1 VGKNQKRFEGAA
13 SAAATLLMP
22 LRDREISVVVP
33 VYKCAECLRH
43 LHGRL
48 AAALAQVPGE
58 HEIVLVDD
66 RSPDDSW
73 RILRQLAE
81 EDRSIRVV
89 RLSRNFGQHA
99 AITAGI
105 EFARGRW
112 IVVMDCDLQDPPED
126 IPRLYARAQE
136 GAEIVYARRTGRRGP
151 WFRRIASRAYFRLLN
166 ASLGTNFDPDY
177 GNFTIISRKVR
188 DAFLRF
194 RDKDRHY
201 LMILRWLGFDHAS
214 IDVAHADRYAGE
226 SAYTLRT
233 LLRFATD
240 GLFFQ
245 STTLLRWS
253 TYIGFTASLGGV
265 VLAAFFFVNYFFEN
279 TYPGWTSLA
288 VLILVIG
295 GVTITTV
302 GVAGLYIGKIFT
314 QVKDRPLYV
323 VDDVLQAA
331 RSPDSA
337 SISPL
342 VEPEVEHRNTTPATQ
357 SERLI

>member
-1 VGKNQKRFEGAA
+1 VGD
-13 SAAATLLMP
+13 L
-22 LRDREISVVVP
+22 EISVVVP

-43 LHGRL
+43 LHRRL

-66 RSPDDSW
+66 RSPDESW
-73 RILRQLAE
+73 DILRELAE
-81 EDRSIRVV
+81 EDHSIRVV

-136 GAEIVYARRTGRRGP
+136 GAEIVYARRTGRHGP
-151 WFRRIASRAYFRLLN
+151 WFRRIASRMYFRLLN
-166 ASLGTNFDPDY
+166 ASLGTDFNPDY

-201 LMILRWLGFDHAS
+201 LMILRWLGYDHAS
-214 IDVAHADRYAGE
+214 IDVAHAERYAGE
-226 SAYTLRT
+226 SAYTMRT
-233 LLRFATD
+233 LIRFAID

-253 TYIGFTASLGGV
+253 TYVGFFASLCGAG
-265 VLAAFFFVNYFFEN
+265 LAAFFVVRYFLDD
-279 TYPGWTSLA
+279 TYQGWTSLA
-288 VLILVIG
+288 VLALLIG
-295 GVTITTV
+295 GLTITTI

-323 VDDVLQAA
+323 VDVVEGGGDEL
-331 RSPDSA
+331 SA
-337 SISPL
+337 SL
-342 VEPEVEHRNTTPATQ
+342 VEPEVEHRQRAAGPQ
-357 SERLI
+357 PERFV

>member
-1 VGKNQKRFEGAA
+1 
-13 SAAATLLMP
+13 MP
-22 LRDREISVVVP
+22 EVEISVVVP
-33 VYKCAECLRH
+33 VYKCVDCLRH
-43 LHGRL
+43 LHERL
-48 AAALAQVPGE
+48 DAALAEIQGE

-66 RSPDDSW
+66 RSPDASW
-73 RILRQLAE
+73 DVLRELAAQDESVRI
-81 EDRSIRVV
+81 V

-99 AITAGI
+99 AITAGL

-136 GAEIVYARRTGRRGP
+136 GVDIVFARRTGRNDP
-151 WFRRIASRAYFRLLN
+151 AFRRLGGRLYFRLLN
-166 ASLGTNFDPDY
+166 ASLGTDFDPAY
-177 GNFTIISRKVR
+177 GNFSIISRKVR

-194 RDKDRHY
+194 RDKDRHF

-214 IDVAHADRYAGE
+214 IDVAHAERYAGE
-226 SAYTLRT
+226 SAYTMRALVRT
-233 LLRFATD
+233 AMD

-253 TYIGFTASLGGV
+253 TYIGFLASLCGV
-265 VLAAFFFVNYFFEN
+265 FLAALFVVAYFLGD

-288 VLILVIG
+288 VLVLLIG
-295 GVTITTV
+295 GLTITTI

-323 VDDVLQAA
+323 VDVVVGRGDGADRVL
-331 RSPDSA
+331 D
-337 SISPL
+337 
-342 VEPEVEHRNTTPATQ
+342 PERAVAPQ
-357 SERLI
+357 PERLV

>member
-1 VGKNQKRFEGAA
+1 MGD
-13 SAAATLLMP
+13 L
-22 LRDREISVVVP
+22 EISVVVP
-33 VYKCAECLRH
+33 VYKCAECLHH
-43 LHGRL
+43 LHRRL
-48 AAALAQVPGE
+48 AAALAQVPGD

-66 RSPDDSW
+66 RSPDESW
-73 RILRQLAE
+73 GILRELAE
-81 EDRSIRVV
+81 EDPSIRVV

-112 IVVMDCDLQDPPED
+112 IVVMDCDLQDPPEE
-126 IPRLYARAQE
+126 IPRLYAQARE
-136 GAEIVYARRTGRRGP
+136 GVEIVYARRTGRRGP
-151 WFRRIASRAYFRLLN
+151 WFRRTASRMYFRILN
-166 ASLGTNFDPDY
+166 ASLGTNFDPNY

-201 LMILRWLGFDHAS
+201 LMILRWLGYDHAS

-233 LLRFATD
+233 LIKFAID

-253 TYIGFTASLGGV
+253 TYIGFSASLIGL
-265 VLAAFFFVNYFFEN
+265 VLAGFFVVNYFLQN

-288 VLILVIG
+288 VLILMIG
-295 GVTITTV
+295 GLTITTV

-323 VDDVLQAA
+323 IDDMVQGAGM
-331 RSPDSA
+331 A
-337 SISPL
+337 SQEEPSRATV
-342 VEPEVEHRNTTPATQ
+342 VEPEVEHGDSAAAPQA
-357 SERLI
+357 ERLV

>member
-1 VGKNQKRFEGAA
+1 V
-13 SAAATLLMP
+13 S
-22 LRDREISVVVP
+22 DVEISVVIP
-33 VYKCAECLRH
+33 VFKCEECLRH
-43 LHGRL
+43 LHERL
-48 AAALAQVPGE
+48 DLALEQIPGE

-66 RSPDDSW
+66 RSPDESW
-73 RILRQLAE
+73 HILRQLAD
-81 EDRSIRVV
+81 EDDSVRLI

-112 IVVMDCDLQDPPED
+112 IVVMDCDLQDPPEEV
-126 IPRLYARAQE
+126 PRLYARARE

-151 WFRRIASRAYFRLLN
+151 WFRRMASRMYFRILN
-166 ASLGTNFDPDY
+166 ASLGTDFDPDY

-201 LMILRWLGFDHAS
+201 LMILRWLGYDHAS
-214 IDVAHADRYAGE
+214 IDVAHAERYAGE
-226 SAYTLRT
+226 SAYTLGT
-233 LLRFATD
+233 LIRFAMD

-253 TYIGFTASLGGV
+253 TYVGFAASLGGV
-265 VLAAFFFVNYFFEN
+265 LLAAFFVVNYFFEN

-288 VLILVIG
+288 VLILLIG
-295 GVTITTV
+295 GLTITTV

-323 VDDVLQAA
+323 VDNVIRGSGASSEDRL
-331 RSPDSA
+331 SPV
-337 SISPL
+337 PL
-342 VEPEVEHRNTTPATQ
+342 VEPEVEHRESPTAPQA
-357 SERLI
+357 ERLI

>member
-1 VGKNQKRFEGAA
+1 MSDV
-13 SAAATLLMP
+13 
-22 LRDREISVVVP
+22 EISVVIP
-33 VYKCAECLRH
+33 VFRCEECLRH
-43 LHGRL
+43 LHERL
-48 AAALAQVPGE
+48 DLALGQIPGE
-58 HEIVLVDD
+58 HEIILVDD
-66 RSPDDSW
+66 RSPDESW
-73 RILRQLAE
+73 GILRQLAN
-81 EDRSIRVV
+81 EDESVRLI

-99 AITAGI
+99 AITAGV

-112 IVVMDCDLQDPPED
+112 IVVMDCDLQDPPEE
-126 IPRLYARAQE
+126 IPRLYARARE

-151 WFRRIASRAYFRLLN
+151 WFRRTASRMYFRILN
-166 ASLGTNFDPDY
+166 ASLGTDFDPDY

-201 LMILRWLGFDHAS
+201 LMILRWLGYEHAS
-214 IDVAHADRYAGE
+214 IDVAHAERYAGD
-226 SAYTLRT
+226 SAYTLGT
-233 LLRFATD
+233 LIRFAMD

-253 TYIGFTASLGGV
+253 TYIGFGASLGGV
-265 VLAAFFFVNYFFEN
+265 VLAGFFVVNYFFEN

-295 GVTITTV
+295 GLTITTV

-323 VDDVLQAA
+323 VDDVVQGSGTTSADQL
-331 RSPDSA
+331 SPVRF
-337 SISPL
+337 
-342 VEPEVEHRNTTPATQ
+342 VEPEVEHGDRAAAPQT
-357 SERLI
+357 ERLV

>member
-1 VGKNQKRFEGAA
+1 VG
-13 SAAATLLMP
+13 
-22 LRDREISVVVP
+22 DVEISVVVP
-33 VYKCAECLRH
+33 VYRCAECLRH
-43 LHGRL
+43 LHQRL
-48 AAALAQVPGE
+48 AAALAQVPGD

-66 RSPDDSW
+66 RSPDESW
-73 RILRQLAE
+73 GILRELAE
-81 EDRSIRVV
+81 EDHSVRVV

-151 WFRRIASRAYFRLLN
+151 WFRRIASRTYFRLLN
-166 ASLGTNFDPDY
+166 ASLGTDFDPDY

-201 LMILRWLGFDHAS
+201 LMILRWLGYDHAS
-214 IDVAHADRYAGE
+214 IDVAHAERHAGE
-226 SAYTLRT
+226 SAYTLGA
-233 LLRFATD
+233 LVKFALD

-253 TYIGFTASLGGV
+253 TFVGFGASLCGV
-265 VLAAFFFVNYFFEN
+265 LLAGFFLINYFLEN

-295 GVTITTV
+295 GLTITTV

-323 VDDVLQAA
+323 VDDVVPAVQDSRDRQL
-331 RSPDSA
+331 SPV
-337 SISPL
+337 PF
-342 VEPEVEHRNTTPATQ
+342 VEPEVEHGGSAAAPET
-357 SERLI
+357 ERLV